1 MSDEK
6 VRLADVLT
14 TLTRVVT
21 AGEKGRQDSVDMGT
35 MLAVAIR
42 PLMTAVQA
50 LLQQEARP
58 LVVQF
63 PDVVTICLVVKY
75 VPPPTEEPAE
85 EESPEAVEETVEA
98 ADEDAVSDSVVVE
111 ARIPE
116 EVEPPGDDLESIV
129 GIGPV
134 FAARL
139 QEAGISTFA
148 QLASTSAEDLA
159 RITEQSL
166 ERVIEEGWVGQARK
180 LAGLE
185 DGQKLLEEEAPAAD
199 EDSSA
204 LVRLNVD
211 LEPYQGV
218 TDEASSG
225 DGIWVVKANTFAFG
239 PLEVTGYLRGVQ
251 IFQRQFKRDST
262 GEQTLR
268 VGTSR
273 LKVSFVRVGT
283 TDEGRREVSIELF
296 EE

>member
-166 ERVIEEGWVGQARK
+166 ERVIEEDWLGQARE

-185 DGQKLLEEEAPAAD
+185 DGQNLLEEEAPPA
-199 EDSSA
+199 ESSLA
-204 LVRLNVD
+204 LVSVD
-211 LEPYQGV
+211 VGLEPGQSV
-218 TDEASSG
+218 SSEATSA
-225 DGIWVVKANTFAFG
+225 DGAVEVRAQAFPNS
-239 PLEVTGYLRGVQ
+239 PLEITVLMNHTQVYRE
-251 IFQRQFKRDST
+251 QFGREYT
-262 GEQTLR
+262 GESTRRVDFYQLVVNFTR
-268 VGTSR
+268 VGEGQR
-273 LKVSFVRVGT
+273 RKVSIRL
-283 TDEGRREVSIELF
+283 S
-296 EE
+296 